1 MLFGKRHVQLV
12 LGQQELCDV
21 LASNERL
28 LEVKEADFYFMN
40 LAALLQVYALGI
52 DLAVRWIDMDFLKKS
67 LLGGPLNMPD
77 IHENFA

>member
-1 MLFGKRHVQLV
+1 MV
-12 LGQQELCDV
+12 LGGQELWDV

-52 DLAVRWIDMDFLKKS
+52 DLAVR
-67 LLGGPLNMPD
+67 
-77 IHENFA
+77 

>member
-1 MLFGKRHVQLV
+1 MTLISYFRVLQTLVLLLTFITFFFFLMLFGKRHVQLV
-12 LGQQELCDV
+12 LGGQELCDV

-52 DLAVRWIDMDFLKKS
+52 DLAVR
-67 LLGGPLNMPD
+67 
-77 IHENFA
+77 